1 VPIKTKHT
9 EAVVAEP
16 VYALCES
23 ETASFLAL
31 IGAIMKIN
39 KVAIWILLL
48 LFWTGE
54 VAAQTPYFQGK
65 TIRFVVG
72 YPAGSTHDLWAR
84 LVGPYMTKLIPGN
97 PNTIVQN
104 MPGAGSAVAANYVYG
119 IAKPDGLTIAVVNA
133 ALYFDQLLGRKEVQF
148 DWSKFAWIGSTTRSD
163 SLLYMWANAPYKSIQ
178 DVRNASTPP
187 KCGST
192 GTGNTGYYLPKLL
205 EETIDAKFS
214 IVPGYQGGAE
224 IELAVERGEV
234 QCRAISI
241 PVYFGREPFLTWQ
254 KKGLARIL
262 IQTGKKKDSRLRDVP
277 TLPELMDQYKTPA
290 PMRRLTDVMLGSGA
304 FGLWPMMASPATS
317 DEQVKTLRSAFA
329 KALSSPELVA
339 EAKQKNT
346 EVDLITGEE
355 LASLAKEVIVQ
366 PPEIV
371 NQMKKLMGE

>member
-1 VPIKTKHT
+1 MTIKKI
-9 EAVVAEP
+9 AV
-16 VYALCES
+16 
-23 ETASFLAL
+23 
-31 IGAIMKIN
+31 
-39 KVAIWILLL
+39 WILLL
-48 LFWTGE
+48 SSWSGGA
-54 VAAQTPYFQGK
+54 AAQTPYFQGK

-84 LVGPYMTKLIPGN
+84 LVGPHMTNLIPGN

-119 IAKPDGLTIAVVNA
+119 VAKPDGLTIAVVNA
-133 ALYFDQLLGRKEVQF
+133 ALYFDQLLARKEVQF

-163 SLLYMWANAPYKSIQ
+163 SLLYMWANAPYKTIQ
-178 DVRNASTPP
+178 DVRGAATPP

-205 EETIDAKFS
+205 EETIGAKFN

-254 KKGLARIL
+254 KKGLARVL

-290 PMRRLTDVMLGSGA
+290 PMRRLTDVMLGSGG
-304 FGLWPMMASPATS
+304 FGLWPMLASPGTP
-317 DEQVKTLRSAFA
+317 DEHVKTLRSAFA
-329 KALSSPELVA
+329 KALGSPELVA

-346 EVDLITGEE
+346 EVDLISGED
-355 LASLAKEVIVQ
+355 LATLAKEVVVQ

-371 NQMKKLMGE
+371 SQMRKLMGE